1 MIAKS
6 IFTKGFGCKSGGC
19 AAKVV
24 RLTPGDLSR
33 VTMTVLILSQVT
45 EDIVRCPDRAAEVSR
60 GHSRRRKR
68 AGEAGGLTPLKART
82 DWSGK

>member
-1 MIAKS
+1 MSLHFEGPNI
-6 IFTKGFGCKSGGC
+6 
-19 AAKVV
+19 
-24 RLTPGDLSR
+24 LTGTTSM
-33 VTMTVLILSQVT
+33 VTG
-45 EDIVRCPDRAAEVSR
+45 DIVRYPDRAAEVSR